1 MKNFTQLVLI
11 FLFLTGNIFAQ
22 QEKGIIGAK
31 NWLYNWAE
39 IKPNQKQYDEATQ
52 ILTGTINKDTKLTKR
67 DTYLLVGNVFVT
79 NNAVLTI
86 EPGTI

>member
-1 MKNFTQLVLI
+1 MIFIFFNNPISLLI

-39 IKPNQKQYDEATQ
+39 FKPNQKQYDEATQ
-52 ILTGTINKDTKLTKR
+52 ILTGTINKDTKL
-67 DTYLLVGNVFVT
+67 DNLFVSYDYPYQWC
-79 NNAVLTI
+79 I
-86 EPGTI
+86 RC